1 MESSSSATATT
12 TTTATPCSGQQ
23 CGGGAHVLLVPLPA
37 QGHMNPMLQFG
48 RRLAYHGLRP
58 TLVTTRCVLSTCPT
72 AGEPFPVAAIS
83 DGFDEGSMAGTDDC

>member
-48 RRLAYHGLRP
+48 LRP

-72 AGEPFPVAAIS
+72 AGEPFPVATIS
-83 DGFDEGSMAGTDDC
+83 DGFDEGGMAGTDDC